1 MQYPPQFD
9 FQKLAVELGEA
20 NRIAER
26 QMRWAFNPPTPNLAH
41 MRRVRGIID

>member
-1 MQYPPQFD
+1 MFEQFC
-9 FQKLAVELGEA
+9 KALET
-20 NRIAER
+20 AER